1 MTLKNRLK
9 ERRAA
14 LNVNQQEMGRLCG
27 VSRQTISLIERGDYS
42 PSVTLA
48 LTIAKVCGVTV
59 EDVFYCRRKMKMN
72 MERNEIKEANR
83 KAMPGFLLLALV
95 GAIVGGIVG
104 FYSAEYDV
112 EQLAGSMK
120 SAGAFFGKYVSSW
133 ILLAIAVITPI
144 VVIPV
149 YQKTKRL
156 LLAWDGEDES
166 ICDIAEKKLNTVLM
180 IISIAMIC
188 AFFLISATYSGGFAM
203 IEKHLN
209 MYVLAI
215 VTFLIILA
223 EGIIIQ
229 QKAVDIT
236 KIMYPEKTASVY
248 DLKFQKKWVDSCD
261 EAEKIMIGRCAF
273 EAFKVTNSV
282 CGALSI
288 ILAISAM
295 MFDIGFLPSLS
306 SV

>member
-1 MTLKNRLK
+1 
-9 ERRAA
+9 
-14 LNVNQQEMGRLCG
+14 
-27 VSRQTISLIERGDYS
+27 
-42 PSVTLA
+42 
-48 LTIAKVCGVTV
+48 
-59 EDVFYCRRKMKMN
+59 

-83 KAMPGFLLLALV
+83 KAMPRFLLLVLV

-104 FYSAEYDV
+104 FYSAKYDV
-112 EQLAGSMK
+112 DRLAGSMK
-120 SAGAFFGKYVSSW
+120 SAGAFFGNYVSSW

-166 ICDIAEKKLNTVLM
+166 VCDIAEKKLNTVLL
-180 IISIAMIC
+180 INGIALIS

-215 VTFLIILA
+215 VAFLVILA
-223 EGIIIQ
+223 EGIITQ
-229 QKAVDIT
+229 QKVVDII

-282 CGALSI
+282 CGALSV
-288 ILAISAM
+288 ILAISAL
-295 MFDIGFLPSLS
+295 MFDIGFLPSFVVCLIWLVNQCAYCRAAAKCS
-306 SV
+306 KVL

>member
-1 MTLKNRLK
+1 
-9 ERRAA
+9 
-14 LNVNQQEMGRLCG
+14 
-27 VSRQTISLIERGDYS
+27 
-42 PSVTLA
+42 
-48 LTIAKVCGVTV
+48 
-59 EDVFYCRRKMKMN
+59 
-72 MERNEIKEANR
+72 MERHEIKEANR
-83 KAMPGFLLLALV
+83 KAMPRFLLLALV

-104 FYSAEYDV
+104 FYSAKYDV
-112 EQLAGSMK
+112 DRLAGSMK
-120 SAGAFFGKYVSSW
+120 SAGAFFGQYVSSW

-166 ICDIAEKKLNTVLM
+166 VCDIAEKKLNTVLL
-180 IISIAMIC
+180 INGIALIS

-215 VTFLIILA
+215 VAFLVILA
-223 EGIIIQ
+223 EGIITQ
-229 QKAVDIT
+229 QKVVDII

-282 CGALSI
+282 CGALSV
-288 ILAISAM
+288 ILAISAL
-295 MFDIGFLPSLS
+295 MFDIGFLPSFVVCLIWLVNQCAYCRAAAKCS
-306 SV
+306 KVL

>member
-1 MTLKNRLK
+1 
-9 ERRAA
+9 
-14 LNVNQQEMGRLCG
+14 
-27 VSRQTISLIERGDYS
+27 
-42 PSVTLA
+42 
-48 LTIAKVCGVTV
+48 
-59 EDVFYCRRKMKMN
+59 
-72 MERNEIKEANR
+72 MERDEIKEANR

-95 GAIVGGIVG
+95 GAILGGIVG
-104 FYSAEYDV
+104 FYSAKYDV
-112 EQLAGSMK
+112 DQLAGSMK
-120 SAGAFFGKYVSSW
+120 SAGAFFGNYVSSW

-166 ICDIAEKKLNTVLM
+166 VCDIAEKKLNTVLL
-180 IISIAMIC
+180 INGIALIS

-223 EGIIIQ
+223 EGIITQ
-229 QKAVDIT
+229 QKVVDII

-282 CGALSI
+282 CGALSV
-288 ILAISAM
+288 ILAISAL
-295 MFDIGFLPSLS
+295 MFDIGFLPSFVVCLIWLINQCVYCRAAAKCS
-306 SV
+306 KVL

>member
-1 MTLKNRLK
+1 
-9 ERRAA
+9 
-14 LNVNQQEMGRLCG
+14 
-27 VSRQTISLIERGDYS
+27 
-42 PSVTLA
+42 
-48 LTIAKVCGVTV
+48 
-59 EDVFYCRRKMKMN
+59 

-95 GAIVGGIVG
+95 GALVGGIVG

-120 SAGAFFGKYVSSW
+120 SAGAFFSKYVSSW

-149 YQKTKRL
+149 YQKTKKAAFGMGWRV
-156 LLAWDGEDES
+156 DES

-215 VTFLIILA
+215 VTFLIILV
-223 EGIIIQ
+223 EGMDHPA
-229 QKAVDIT
+229 KG
-236 KIMYPEKTASVY
+236 S
-248 DLKFQKKWVDSCD
+248 
-261 EAEKIMIGRCAF
+261 
-273 EAFKVTNSV
+273 
-282 CGALSI
+282 
-288 ILAISAM
+288 
-295 MFDIGFLPSLS
+295 
-306 SV
+306 

>member
-1 MTLKNRLK
+1 
-9 ERRAA
+9 
-14 LNVNQQEMGRLCG
+14 
-27 VSRQTISLIERGDYS
+27 
-42 PSVTLA
+42 
-48 LTIAKVCGVTV
+48 
-59 EDVFYCRRKMKMN
+59 

-95 GAIVGGIVG
+95 G
-104 FYSAEYDV
+104 
-112 EQLAGSMK
+112 
-120 SAGAFFGKYVSSW
+120 
-133 ILLAIAVITPI
+133 
-144 VVIPV
+144 
-149 YQKTKRL
+149 
-156 LLAWDGEDES
+156 
-166 ICDIAEKKLNTVLM
+166 
-180 IISIAMIC
+180 

-215 VTFLIILA
+215 VTFLVILA
-223 EGIIIQ
+223 EEVIIQ
-229 QKAVDIT
+229 QKVVDIT

-288 ILAISAM
+288 ILAISAL
-295 MFDIGFLPSLS
+295 MFDIGFLPSFVVCLIWLVNQCVYCRAAAKCS
-306 SV
+306 KVL

>member
-1 MTLKNRLK
+1 M
-9 ERRAA
+9 
-14 LNVNQQEMGRLCG
+14 
-27 VSRQTISLIERGDYS
+27 
-42 PSVTLA
+42 
-48 LTIAKVCGVTV
+48 
-59 EDVFYCRRKMKMN
+59 
-72 MERNEIKEANR
+72 
-83 KAMPGFLLLALV
+83 
-95 GAIVGGIVG
+95 
-104 FYSAEYDV
+104 
-112 EQLAGSMK
+112 
-120 SAGAFFGKYVSSW
+120 
-133 ILLAIAVITPI
+133 
-144 VVIPV
+144 
-149 YQKTKRL
+149 
-156 LLAWDGEDES
+156 AWDGEDES

-215 VTFLIILA
+215 VTFLIIVA

-261 EAEKIMIGRCAF
+261 EAEKMMIGRCAF
-273 EAFKVTNSV
+273 EAFKVTNPV
-282 CGALSI
+282 WGALSI

-295 MFDIGFLPSLS
+295 MFDIGFLPSFVVCLIWLVNQCVYCRAAAKCS
-306 SV
+306 KVL

>member
-1 MTLKNRLK
+1 
-9 ERRAA
+9 
-14 LNVNQQEMGRLCG
+14 
-27 VSRQTISLIERGDYS
+27 
-42 PSVTLA
+42 
-48 LTIAKVCGVTV
+48 
-59 EDVFYCRRKMKMN
+59 

-83 KAMPGFLLLALV
+83 KAMPRFLLLALV

-104 FYSAEYDV
+104 FYSAKYDV
-112 EQLAGSMK
+112 DRLAGSMK
-120 SAGAFFGKYVSSW
+120 SAGAFFGQYVSSW

-166 ICDIAEKKLNTVLM
+166 VCDIAEKKLNTVLL
-180 IISIAMIC
+180 INGIALIS

-215 VTFLIILA
+215 VAFLVILA
-223 EGIIIQ
+223 EGIITQ
-229 QKAVDIT
+229 QKVVDII

-282 CGALSI
+282 CGALSV
-288 ILAISAM
+288 ILAISAL
-295 MFDIGFLPSLS
+295 MFDIGFLPSFVVCLIWLVNQCAYCRAAAKCS
-306 SV
+306 KVL

>member
-1 MTLKNRLK
+1 
-9 ERRAA
+9 
-14 LNVNQQEMGRLCG
+14 
-27 VSRQTISLIERGDYS
+27 
-42 PSVTLA
+42 
-48 LTIAKVCGVTV
+48 
-59 EDVFYCRRKMKMN
+59 

-95 GAIVGGIVG
+95 GAIVGGIAG
-104 FYSAEYDV
+104 FYCAKYDV

-120 SAGAFFGKYVSSW
+120 SAGAFFSKYVSSW

-180 IISIAMIC
+180 IINI
-188 AFFLISATYSGGFAM
+188 AM

-261 EAEKIMIGRCAF
+261 EAEKMMIGRCAF

-295 MFDIGFLPSLS
+295 MFDIGFLPSFVVCLIWLVNQCVYCRAAAKCS
-306 SV
+306 KVL

>member
-1 MTLKNRLK
+1 
-9 ERRAA
+9 
-14 LNVNQQEMGRLCG
+14 
-27 VSRQTISLIERGDYS
+27 
-42 PSVTLA
+42 
-48 LTIAKVCGVTV
+48 
-59 EDVFYCRRKMKMN
+59 
-72 MERNEIKEANR
+72 MERDEIKEANR

-104 FYSAEYDV
+104 FYSAKYDV
-112 EQLAGSMK
+112 DRLAGGMK
-120 SAGAFFGKYVSSW
+120 SAGAFFGNYVSSW

-166 ICDIAEKKLNTVLM
+166 VCDIAEKKLNTVLL
-180 IISIAMIC
+180 INGIALIS

-215 VTFLIILA
+215 VAFLVILA
-223 EGIIIQ
+223 EGIITQ
-229 QKAVDIT
+229 QKVVDII

-282 CGALSI
+282 CGALSV
-288 ILAISAM
+288 ILAISAL
-295 MFDIGFLPSLS
+295 MFDIGFLPSFVVCLIWLVNQCVYCRAAAKCS
-306 SV
+306 KVL

>member
-1 MTLKNRLK
+1 
-9 ERRAA
+9 
-14 LNVNQQEMGRLCG
+14 
-27 VSRQTISLIERGDYS
+27 
-42 PSVTLA
+42 
-48 LTIAKVCGVTV
+48 
-59 EDVFYCRRKMKMN
+59 

-83 KAMPGFLLLALV
+83 KAMPRFLLLALV

-104 FYSAEYDV
+104 FYSAKYDV
-112 EQLAGSMK
+112 DRLAGSMK
-120 SAGAFFGKYVSSW
+120 SAGAFFGNYVSGW

-166 ICDIAEKKLNTVLM
+166 VCDIAEKKLNTVLL
-180 IISIAMIC
+180 INGIALIS

-215 VTFLIILA
+215 VAFLVILA
-223 EGIIIQ
+223 EGIITQ
-229 QKAVDIT
+229 QKVVDII

-282 CGALSI
+282 CGALSV
-288 ILAISAM
+288 ILAISAL
-295 MFDIGFLPSLS
+295 MFDIGFLPSFVVCLIWLINQCAYCRAAAKCS
-306 SV
+306 KVL

>member
-1 MTLKNRLK
+1 
-9 ERRAA
+9 
-14 LNVNQQEMGRLCG
+14 
-27 VSRQTISLIERGDYS
+27 
-42 PSVTLA
+42 
-48 LTIAKVCGVTV
+48 
-59 EDVFYCRRKMKMN
+59 

-83 KAMPGFLLLALV
+83 KAMPRFLLLVLV

-104 FYSAEYDV
+104 FYSAKYDV
-112 EQLAGSMK
+112 DQFAGSMK
-120 SAGAFFGKYVSSW
+120 SAGAFFGNYVSSW

-166 ICDIAEKKLNTVLM
+166 VCDIAEKKLNTVLL
-180 IISIAMIC
+180 INGIALIS

-215 VTFLIILA
+215 VAFLVILA
-223 EGIIIQ
+223 EGIITQ
-229 QKAVDIT
+229 QKVVDII

-282 CGALSI
+282 CGALSV
-288 ILAISAM
+288 ILAISAL
-295 MFDIGFLPSLS
+295 MFDIGFLPSFVVCLIWLVS
-306 SV
+306 QCAYCSAAIKCNKVL

>member
-1 MTLKNRLK
+1 
-9 ERRAA
+9 
-14 LNVNQQEMGRLCG
+14 
-27 VSRQTISLIERGDYS
+27 
-42 PSVTLA
+42 
-48 LTIAKVCGVTV
+48 
-59 EDVFYCRRKMKMN
+59 

-83 KAMPGFLLLALV
+83 KAMPRFLLLVLV

-104 FYSAEYDV
+104 FYSAKYDV
-112 EQLAGSMK
+112 DRLAGSMK
-120 SAGAFFGKYVSSW
+120 SAGAFFGNYVSSW

-166 ICDIAEKKLNTVLM
+166 VCDIAEKKLNTVLL
-180 IISIAMIC
+180 INGIALIS

-215 VTFLIILA
+215 VAFLVILA
-223 EGIIIQ
+223 EGIITQ
-229 QKAVDIT
+229 QKVVDII

-288 ILAISAM
+288 ILAISAL
-295 MFDIGFLPSLS
+295 MFDIGFLPSFVVCLIWLINQCVYCRAAAKCS
-306 SV
+306 KVL

>member
-1 MTLKNRLK
+1 
-9 ERRAA
+9 
-14 LNVNQQEMGRLCG
+14 
-27 VSRQTISLIERGDYS
+27 
-42 PSVTLA
+42 
-48 LTIAKVCGVTV
+48 
-59 EDVFYCRRKMKMN
+59 

-95 GAIVGGIVG
+95 GAIVGGIFG
-104 FYSAEYDV
+104 FYSAKYDV
-112 EQLAGSMK
+112 DRFAGSMK
-120 SAGAFFGKYVSSW
+120 SAGAFFGNYVSSW

-166 ICDIAEKKLNTVLM
+166 VCDIAEKKLNTVLL
-180 IISIAMIC
+180 INGIALIS

-215 VTFLIILA
+215 VAFLVILA
-223 EGIIIQ
+223 EGIITQ
-229 QKAVDIT
+229 QKVVDII

-282 CGALSI
+282 CGALSV
-288 ILAISAM
+288 ILAISAL
-295 MFDIGFLPSLS
+295 MFDIGFLPSFVVCLIWLVNQCAYCRAAAKCS
-306 SV
+306 KVL

>member
-1 MTLKNRLK
+1 
-9 ERRAA
+9 
-14 LNVNQQEMGRLCG
+14 
-27 VSRQTISLIERGDYS
+27 
-42 PSVTLA
+42 
-48 LTIAKVCGVTV
+48 
-59 EDVFYCRRKMKMN
+59 
-72 MERNEIKEANR
+72 MERDEIKEANR
-83 KAMPGFLLLALV
+83 KAMPGFLLLALM
-95 GAIVGGIVG
+95 GAIVGGIGG
-104 FYSAEYDV
+104 FYSAKYDV
-112 EQLAGSMK
+112 DQFAGSMK
-120 SAGAFFGKYVSSW
+120 SAGAFFGNYVSSW

-166 ICDIAEKKLNTVLM
+166 VCDIAEKKLNTVLL
-180 IISIAMIC
+180 INGIALIS

-215 VTFLIILA
+215 VAFLVILA
-223 EGIIIQ
+223 EGIITQ
-229 QKAVDIT
+229 QKVVDII

-248 DLKFQKKWVDSCD
+248 DLKFQKEWVDSCD

-288 ILAISAM
+288 ILAISAL
-295 MFDIGFLPSLS
+295 MFDIGFLPSFVVCLIWTANQCAYCRAAAKCS
-306 SV
+306 KVL

>member
-1 MTLKNRLK
+1 
-9 ERRAA
+9 
-14 LNVNQQEMGRLCG
+14 
-27 VSRQTISLIERGDYS
+27 
-42 PSVTLA
+42 
-48 LTIAKVCGVTV
+48 
-59 EDVFYCRRKMKMN
+59 MK
-72 MERNEIKEANR
+72 MERNEIKAANR

-95 GAIVGGIVG
+95 GAIVGGIAG
-104 FYSAEYDV
+104 FYCAKYDV
-112 EQLAGSMK
+112 DRLSGSMK

-215 VTFLIILA
+215 VTFLVILA
-223 EGIIIQ
+223 EGVIIQ
-229 QKAVDIT
+229 QKVVDIT
-236 KIMYPEKTASVY
+236 KIMYPEKTASV
-248 DLKFQKKWVDSCD
+248 
-261 EAEKIMIGRCAF
+261 
-273 EAFKVTNSV
+273 
-282 CGALSI
+282 
-288 ILAISAM
+288 
-295 MFDIGFLPSLS
+295 
-306 SV
+306 

>member
-1 MTLKNRLK
+1 
-9 ERRAA
+9 
-14 LNVNQQEMGRLCG
+14 
-27 VSRQTISLIERGDYS
+27 
-42 PSVTLA
+42 
-48 LTIAKVCGVTV
+48 
-59 EDVFYCRRKMKMN
+59 MK
-72 MERNEIKEANR
+72 RNEIKEANR

-156 LLAWDGEDES
+156 LLEWDGEDES

-180 IISIAMIC
+180 IISI
-188 AFFLISATYSGGFAM
+188 AM

-261 EAEKIMIGRCAF
+261 EAEKMMIGRCAF

-295 MFDIGFLPSLS
+295 MFDIGFLPSFVVCLIWLVNQCVYCRAAAKCS
-306 SV
+306 KVL

>member
-1 MTLKNRLK
+1 
-9 ERRAA
+9 
-14 LNVNQQEMGRLCG
+14 
-27 VSRQTISLIERGDYS
+27 
-42 PSVTLA
+42 
-48 LTIAKVCGVTV
+48 
-59 EDVFYCRRKMKMN
+59 

-95 GAIVGGIVG
+95 G
-104 FYSAEYDV
+104 
-112 EQLAGSMK
+112 
-120 SAGAFFGKYVSSW
+120 
-133 ILLAIAVITPI
+133 
-144 VVIPV
+144 
-149 YQKTKRL
+149 
-156 LLAWDGEDES
+156 
-166 ICDIAEKKLNTVLM
+166 
-180 IISIAMIC
+180 

-215 VTFLIILA
+215 VTFLVILA
-223 EGIIIQ
+223 EGVIIQ
-229 QKAVDIT
+229 QKVVDIT

-288 ILAISAM
+288 ILAISAL
-295 MFDIGFLPSLS
+295 MFDIGFLPSFVVCLIWLVNQCVYGRAAAKCS
-306 SV
+306 KVL

>member
-1 MTLKNRLK
+1 
-9 ERRAA
+9 
-14 LNVNQQEMGRLCG
+14 
-27 VSRQTISLIERGDYS
+27 
-42 PSVTLA
+42 
-48 LTIAKVCGVTV
+48 
-59 EDVFYCRRKMKMN
+59 
-72 MERNEIKEANR
+72 MERDEIKEANR

-104 FYSAEYDV
+104 FYCAKYDV
-112 EQLAGSMK
+112 DQLAGSMK

-156 LLAWDGEDES
+156 LLAWDGKDES
-166 ICDIAEKKLNTVLM
+166 VCDIAEKKLNTVLL
-180 IISIAMIC
+180 INGIALIS

-215 VTFLIILA
+215 VAFLVILA
-223 EGIIIQ
+223 EGIITQ
-229 QKAVDIT
+229 QKVVDII

-282 CGALSI
+282 CGALSV
-288 ILAISAM
+288 ILAISAL
-295 MFDIGFLPSLS
+295 MFDIGFLPSFVVCLIWLVNQCVYCRAAAKCS
-306 SV
+306 KVL

>member
-1 MTLKNRLK
+1 
-9 ERRAA
+9 
-14 LNVNQQEMGRLCG
+14 
-27 VSRQTISLIERGDYS
+27 
-42 PSVTLA
+42 
-48 LTIAKVCGVTV
+48 
-59 EDVFYCRRKMKMN
+59 MK

-95 GAIVGGIVG
+95 G
-104 FYSAEYDV
+104 
-112 EQLAGSMK
+112 
-120 SAGAFFGKYVSSW
+120 
-133 ILLAIAVITPI
+133 
-144 VVIPV
+144 
-149 YQKTKRL
+149 
-156 LLAWDGEDES
+156 
-166 ICDIAEKKLNTVLM
+166 
-180 IISIAMIC
+180 

-215 VTFLIILA
+215 VTFLVILA
-223 EGIIIQ
+223 EGVIIQ
-229 QKAVDIT
+229 QKVVDIT

-288 ILAISAM
+288 ILAISAL
-295 MFDIGFLPSLS
+295 MFDIGFLPSFVVCLI
-306 SV
+306 

>member
-1 MTLKNRLK
+1 
-9 ERRAA
+9 
-14 LNVNQQEMGRLCG
+14 
-27 VSRQTISLIERGDYS
+27 
-42 PSVTLA
+42 
-48 LTIAKVCGVTV
+48 
-59 EDVFYCRRKMKMN
+59 
-72 MERNEIKEANR
+72 MERDEIKEANR

-104 FYSAEYDV
+104 FYCAKYDV
-112 EQLAGSMK
+112 DQLAGSMK

-156 LLAWDGEDES
+156 LLAWDGKDES
-166 ICDIAEKKLNTVLM
+166 VCDIAEKKLNTVLL
-180 IISIAMIC
+180 INGIALIS

-215 VTFLIILA
+215 VAFLVILA
-223 EGIIIQ
+223 EGIITQ
-229 QKAVDIT
+229 QKVVDIT

-282 CGALSI
+282 CGALSV
-288 ILAISAM
+288 ILAISAL
-295 MFDIGFLPSLS
+295 MFDIGFLPSFVVCLIWLVNQCVYCRAAAKCS
-306 SV
+306 KVL